1 MADKIKNEITH
12 DDLVK
17 MTAES
22 TGNNESVVDS
32 CVVGYGDNMAK
43 AVNEAFEN
51 NPDLNKVSVFSPI
64 GGYIVERDNTAD
76 GEARNITPLIGTNF
90 FDEVNA
96 DNAKIKALKE
106 NEDKSEAA
114 SA

>member
-1 MADKIKNEITH
+1 MAEKIKNEITH

-32 CVVGYGDNMAK
+32 CVVGYGENMAK
-43 AVNEAFEN
+43 AVNEAFDN

-64 GGYIVERDNTAD
+64 GG
-76 GEARNITPLIGTNF
+76 
-90 FDEVNA
+90 
-96 DNAKIKALKE
+96 
-106 NEDKSEAA
+106 
-114 SA
+114 